1 MISVFLPTRKGSE
14 RVINK
19 NTRDFNNISGGLLF
33 LKISELLKAELIDE
47 IILSTNDSLSIEI
60 ASRFNSSKII
70 IDERPEELA
79 QSHTSLLDLVA
90 YVPTVCKYSN
100 ILWTHVTSPFIE
112 ASDYDKMIETYFNQ
126 LQFGYDSLMTVKAIK
141 NFVWDETLKDIV
153 NRVNDEK
160 WPRTQD
166 LKVLFEIDSA
176 AFINSKEIYLS
187 DKNRI
192 GQNPYLYELSGIK
205 GFDIDW
211 QDDFNL
217 AEKLHNALSSKS

>member
-19 NTRDFNNISGGLLF
+19 NTRDFNNIPGGLLF
-33 LKISELLKAELIDE
+33 LKLNELLKAELIDE
-47 IILSTNDSLSIEI
+47 IILSTNDPVSIEI

-70 IDERPEELA
+70 LNERPDELA
-79 QSHTSLLDLVA
+79 QGNTSLLDLIE
-90 YVPTVCKYSN
+90 YVPTVCNYAN

-112 ASDYDKMIETYFNQ
+112 ASDYDKMIENYFKQ
-126 LQFGYDSLMTVKAIK
+126 LQFGYDSLMTVKALK
-141 NFVWDETLKDIV
+141 NFIWDEKLKDIV
-153 NRVNDEK
+153 NRMNDEK

-176 AFINSKEIYLS
+176 AFINSKEKYLTEK
-187 DKNRI
+187 DRI
-192 GQNPYLYELSGIK
+192 GQNPFLYELSGIK

-211 QDDFNL
+211 QDDFFL
-217 AEKLHNALSSKS
+217 AEKLHKVLF

>member
-19 NTRDFNNISGGLLF
+19 NTRDFNNITGGLLY
-33 LKISELLKAELIDE
+33 LKLNELLKAELIDE
-47 IILSTNDSLSIEI
+47 IILSTNDSVSMEI

-70 IDERPEELA
+70 LNERPEELA
-79 QSHTSLLDLVA
+79 QGNTSLLDLVD
-90 YVPTVCKYSN
+90 YVPSVCNYPN

-112 ASDYDKMIETYFNQ
+112 ASDYDKMIENYFQQ
-126 LQFGYDSLMTVKAIK
+126 LQFGHDSLMTVKAIK
-141 NFVWDETLKDIV
+141 NFIWDDKLKDIV
-153 NRVNDEK
+153 NRVNNEK

-176 AFINSKEIYLS
+176 AFINSKEKYIS
-187 DKNRI
+187 EKNRI

-217 AEKLHNALSSKS
+217 AEQLHKVLSVNL

>member
-19 NTRDFNNISGGLLF
+19 NTRNFNNIVGGLLF
-33 LKISELLKAELIDE
+33 LKLNELLKSELIDE
-47 IILSTNDSLSIEI
+47 IILSTNDSESIEI
-60 ASRFNSSKII
+60 ASKFNSSKII
-70 IDERPEELA
+70 INERPEELA
-79 QSHTSLLDLVA
+79 QSNTSLLDLVA
-90 YVPTVCKYSN
+90 YVPTVCNHPN

-112 ASDYDKMIETYFNQ
+112 ASDYDKMIETFFNQ

-141 NFVWDETLKDIV
+141 NFVWDEKLKDIV

-176 AFINSKEIYLS
+176 AFINSKEMYLS
-187 DKNRI
+187 HKNRI
-192 GQNPYLYELSGIK
+192 GQNPFLYELSGIK

-217 AEKLHNALSSKS
+217 AEQLHNVLSSKS

>member
-79 QSHTSLLDLVA
+79 QSNTSLLDLVA
-90 YVPTVCKYSN
+90 YVPTVCKYPN

-126 LQFGYDSLMTVKAIK
+126 LQLGYDSLMTVKAIK

-166 LKVLFEIDSA
+166 LEVLFEIDSA

-217 AEKLHNALSSKS
+217 AEKLHNVLSLKS

>member
-79 QSHTSLLDLVA
+79 QSNTSLLDLVA